1 MQKGYLS
8 YIITYTSNID
18 EDFDEDFSRKN
29 TYNLTNFR

>member
-18 EDFDEDFSRKN
+18 EDFDEDFSRN
-29 TYNLTNFR
+29 NAFSY